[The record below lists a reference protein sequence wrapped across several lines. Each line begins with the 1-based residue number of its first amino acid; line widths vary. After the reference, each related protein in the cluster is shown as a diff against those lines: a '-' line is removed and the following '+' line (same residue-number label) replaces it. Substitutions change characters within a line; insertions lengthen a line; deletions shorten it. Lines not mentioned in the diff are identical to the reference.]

1 MSHGA
6 SLYIRKQ
13 EIEKM
18 IREKKDLLM
27 EAGAELSVFNSHAD
41 MGLELYE
48 REKNQEIIEL
58 LEIELSRVNEALQKV
73 AEGKYGVCDSCGGS
87 IEEERLQRQI
97 NPSLCHKCQQF
108 KTISCINVQLCDSI
122 GVY

>member
-1 MSHGA
+1 
-6 SLYIRKQ
+6 
-13 EIEKM
+13 
-18 IREKKDLLM
+18 
-27 EAGAELSVFNSHAD
+27 

-97 NPSLCHKCQQF
+97 NPSLCHKCQQAQNN
-108 KTISCINVQLCDSI
+108 ILHQSSIQSHIVVAQQLI
-122 GVY
+122 GSTYA